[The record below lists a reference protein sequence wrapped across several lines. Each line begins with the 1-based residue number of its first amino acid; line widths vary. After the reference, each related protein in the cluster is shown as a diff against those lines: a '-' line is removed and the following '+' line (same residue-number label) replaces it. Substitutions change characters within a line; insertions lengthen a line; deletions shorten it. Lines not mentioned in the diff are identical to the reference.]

1 MSNDRLGDSSNYY
14 KYGRVVYLSGVLV
27 NLILLLGIMVFLSL
41 GARNSEE
48 VDIKIPE
55 ISILTS
61 VIFSSWVYWFMKI
74 TGLDIYSNEEMV
86 IERKGGDS

>member
-1 MSNDRLGDSSNYY
+1 MIDWEI
-14 KYGRVVYLSGVLV
+14 VVTIINMVGVIYLSGVLV